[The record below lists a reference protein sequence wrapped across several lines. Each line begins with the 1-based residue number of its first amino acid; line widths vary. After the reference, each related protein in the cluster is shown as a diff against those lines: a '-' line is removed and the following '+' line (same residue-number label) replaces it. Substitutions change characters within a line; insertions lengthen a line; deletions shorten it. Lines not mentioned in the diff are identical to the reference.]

1 MIICIGDGSSTS
13 DIAAQEVAQNRS
25 MKYFGVLD
33 SSTVCEAGVY
43 HTSKYDISP
52 QQLADVIGTDVEILV
67 LENADPEL
75 LAVAGQNSILEYM
88 KTNSSFCAMAW
99 TSKYQM
105 HYGHHRICCHQ
116 TGDISSLDAVKS
128 QMLEGEPVTQCG
140 YCTRAEQ
147 QGRKSPTLEKTRELA
162 AMTSATAVA
171 DITSIQSPFDYD
183 IRTGNRCNAQC
194 RMCCASDSHLID
206 KEYNKLGI
214 LNSQLG
220 IIPSTEFDVVNLQT
234 VKKLYV
240 AGGEPLVT
248 REFLDF
254 LTRCIKENR
263 TDFLLQI
270 NTNAFV
276 LSKKFLD
283 LIKQF
288 SNVQFIV
295 SVDGFEDALYYIRYP
310 ITWDKLVK
318 NIALLSQIGDICF
331 NHTVSIYNVGRMYDL
346 FAFFSTEYPT
356 KSSLICY
363 VDDPSYL
370 WFGNHPNKYQVIQ
383 EIQRC
388 KTLQSYKTN
397 TNFHDDIDHIEHTIR
412 THALDDKLLD
422 KFYAFNNLLDQS
434 RNLKLAEYMP
444 ELVEEN
450 RR

>member
-147 QGRKSPTLEKTRELA
+147 QGRKSPRLEKTRELA

-206 KEYNKLGI
+206 KEYNKLGNTKQPVRNYTKYRI
-214 LNSQLG
+214 
-220 IIPSTEFDVVNLQT
+220 
-234 VKKLYV
+234 
-240 AGGEPLVT
+240 
-248 REFLDF
+248 
-254 LTRCIKENR
+254 RCCK
-263 TDFLLQI
+263 F
-270 NTNAFV
+270 TNC
-276 LSKKFLD
+276 K
-283 LIKQF
+283 
-288 SNVQFIV
+288 
-295 SVDGFEDALYYIRYP
+295 
-310 ITWDKLVK
+310 
-318 NIALLSQIGDICF
+318 
-331 NHTVSIYNVGRMYDL
+331 
-346 FAFFSTEYPT
+346 
-356 KSSLICY
+356 
-363 VDDPSYL
+363 
-370 WFGNHPNKYQVIQ
+370 
-383 EIQRC
+383 
-388 KTLQSYKTN
+388 KTLCCWRRTIGHSGVFRFFDTVYKGKSNRFSIT
-397 TNFHDDIDHIEHTIR
+397 
-412 THALDDKLLD
+412 DKH
-422 KFYAFNNLLDQS
+422 KCICT
-434 RNLKLAEYMP
+434 E
-444 ELVEEN
+444 
-450 RR
+450 